1 MYQITGAIVIFAL
14 CFYSFI
20 AKKRRIRRSSS
31 EIDYKADVIDID
43 YLLLYVYAVYCLTII
58 GALVIFKVLDRRHGI
73 KIKKF

>member
-14 CFYSFI
+14 CLYSFI
-20 AKKRRIRRSSS
+20 AKKSAIRTSSDK
-31 EIDYKADVIDID
+31 EIKADVIDID

-58 GALVIFKVLDRRHGI
+58 AALIIFKVLDRRHGI